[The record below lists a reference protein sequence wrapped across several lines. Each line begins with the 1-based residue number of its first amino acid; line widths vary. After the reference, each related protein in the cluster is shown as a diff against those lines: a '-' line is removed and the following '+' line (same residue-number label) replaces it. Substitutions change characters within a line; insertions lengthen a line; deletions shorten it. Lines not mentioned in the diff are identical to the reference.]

1 MIAAGAAI
9 HRFTLNLSCMEQPW
23 VLVAATVVSDMNERL
38 SPKNAPPTII
48 PVMSGTLE
56 PVPAA
61 MKLMPDAPKELPY
74 EGAKELLL
82 VENVDNREFLRE
94 LIESVWKELPEKK
107 KKQSRKE

>member
-9 HRFTLNLSCMEQPW
+9 QRFTLNLSCMEQPW

-61 MKLMPDAPKELPY
+61 MPDAMGTSATIVPTDVPTAIDTKH
-74 EGAKELLL
+74 AA
-82 VENVDNREFLRE
+82 
-94 LIESVWKELPEKK
+94 
-107 KKQSRKE
+107 RKSPA